1 MRVRS
6 RAFFQA
12 ASAFRPSGAF
22 QVRVEYPGVEL
33 DAAPGAEA
41 PAGLVEGIER
51 APGDVVLMVAQA
63 DPLQGDAELF
73 HPHGGILVQLVPPLK
88 RELGGVLNRVGRD
101 LHAEGKARRLAEEPS
116 ETADRL
122 PEETAEGVHP
132 LNISHCASKAIS
144 LFRRPS
150 QDSGDLV
157 VNYVMSGSCE
167 KALAIRCEKQARRTA
182 QAERRCAGVGSLT

>member
-1 MRVRS
+1 MRS

-22 QVRVEYPGVEL
+22 RSGLNTPESSSMRP
-33 DAAPGAEA
+33 PGAEA

-51 APGDVVLMVAQA
+51 APGDAVLMVAQA

-101 LHAEGKARRLAEEPS
+101 LHAKGKARRLAEEPA

-132 LNISHCASKAIS
+132 LNISHLRK
-144 LFRRPS
+144 
-150 QDSGDLV
+150 
-157 VNYVMSGSCE
+157 
-167 KALAIRCEKQARRTA
+167 
-182 QAERRCAGVGSLT
+182 